1 MSRVLYVLAC
11 GAPPSRDI
19 GVLAGLA
26 HEQGWDVCVITSPRG
41 RTFIDADKLEAATGH
56 PVRSD
61 YKDPREPDVLPAPDA
76 LIVAPAT
83 TNTINKWAA
92 GISDTLPLGLLVEGI
107 GKGLPTVAMPFT
119 NKAQAAHPAFE
130 ENIAR
135 LRSWG
140 VTVLYG
146 PEVYPL
152 HEPGQGGQTTARF
165 PWHLTL
171 EALERKMK
179 LPSFTLGRRMP
190 DLMASVRVAVT
201 CFHPGRGSAGS
212 TFSTGTW
219 RCWVNELPV
228 QERSLQRASRA

>member
-1 MSRVLYVLAC
+1 VSQVLYILAC
-11 GAPPSRDI
+11 GAPPARDV

-26 HEQGWDVCVITSPRG
+26 MDRGWDTCVVTSARG
-41 RTFIDADKLEAATGH
+41 RGFVDVSALEALTGH

-61 YKDPREPDVLPAPDA
+61 YKNPGEPEVLPPPNA

-107 GKGLPTVAMPFT
+107 GKSLPIVAMPFT
-119 NKAQAAHPAFE
+119 NRAQAAHPAFE
-130 ENIAR
+130 PNIER

-140 VTVLYG
+140 MTILYG

-152 HEPGQGGQTTARF
+152 HEPGAGWGTIERF

-171 EALERKMK
+171 NAIDALTSK
-179 LPSFTLGRRMP
+179 P
-190 DLMASVRVAVT
+190 A
-201 CFHPGRGSAGS
+201 
-212 TFSTGTW
+212 
-219 RCWVNELPV
+219 
-228 QERSLQRASRA
+228 